1 MSSRVPDSVDVAI
14 VGSGPTGAAYARIL
28 SELRPDAVIAV
39 FEAGPV
45 ISDPPGQHV
54 KNIVDATARLMA
66 QRNSEGA
73 RPHTLVAAAVTHTD
87 PAKRVVR
94 AGTHLLPEGYQQPGE
109 DGLPALAMS
118 TNVGGMGAH
127 WTCACPRP
135 GGAERV
141 SFLSDFDE
149 LLDEAER
156 LLAVDQHPFDTAPF
170 ADVVRARLAA
180 DFDSSRPADRRVR
193 PMPLAVHR
201 NTDGTLHW
209 SGSDVVF
216 GEVTRGNP
224 NFTLVA
230 EAPVRR
236 IRLENNTAVGVL
248 VHDQR
253 NGLEYEVRARFV
265 VVAADAVRTPQLLWT
280 SGVRLP
286 AVGRYL
292 NDQPQV
298 IFATRLRDAAPESTD
313 TKSPQET
320 AIVEQ
325 SGVSW
330 VPYTDQ
336 EPFHGQVMQL
346 DASPIPLVGADEPA
360 RGSIV
365 GLGWFCAKDLQASDR
380 IEFDDTSTDDYG
392 LPKSRIHYRLTDR
405 DKSNL
410 ARAKEIVIRAA
421 RELGDPIG
429 DQPMVLV
436 PGASLHYQG
445 TTRMG
450 QVDDGTS
457 VCGPNSE
464 VWGFSGLYVAGNG
477 VIPTSM
483 ACNPTLTSVA
493 LAVRGARTI
502 AAALPQQRESE
513 GAVPIAT
520 TTTAGSPPAAF
531 EGERA

>member
-1 MSSRVPDSVDVAI
+1 MSSRVPESVDVAI
-14 VGSGPTGAAYARIL
+14 VGSGPTGATYARIL

-54 KNIVDATARLMA
+54 KNIADPTARLTA
-66 QRNSEGA
+66 QRHSEGTS
-73 RPHTLVAAAVTHTD
+73 PHTVVVAGMTHTD

-94 AGTHLLPEGYQQPGE
+94 AGTHLLPDGYQQPGE

-135 GGAERV
+135 GGAERL
-141 SFLSDFDE
+141 SFVPDFDE

-156 LLAVDQHPFDTAPF
+156 LLAVDRHPFDNAPF
-170 ADVVRARLAA
+170 ADVVRARLAS
-180 DFDSSRPADRRVR
+180 DFDDSRPADRRVR

-201 NTDGTLHW
+201 NADGTLHW

-216 GEVTRGNP
+216 GDVTRSNP
-224 NFTLVA
+224 NFFLVA
-230 EAPVRR
+230 EAPVHQVLIEDGR
-236 IRLENNTAVGVL
+236 AVGVL
-248 VHDQR
+248 VLDLR
-253 NGLEYEVRARFV
+253 NGGEHAVRARFV
-265 VVAADAVRTPQLLWT
+265 VVAADAIRTPQLLWA

-298 IFATRLRDAAPESTD
+298 IFATRLRDVSSDSVAD
-313 TKSPQET
+313 TNSSQQT

-330 VPYTDQ
+330 VPYTDA

-365 GLGWFCAKDLQASDR
+365 GLGWFCAKDVQPSDR
-380 IEFDDTSTDDYG
+380 IEFDETSTDENG
-392 LPKSRIHYRLTDR
+392 LPKPRIHYQLTQR
-405 DKSNL
+405 DKDNV

-421 RELGDPIG
+421 RELGEPIG

-477 VIPTSM
+477 VIPTAM

-493 LAVRGARTI
+493 LAVWGARGI
-502 AAALPQQRESE
+502 AAALPQRGNSES
-513 GAVPIAT
+513 AAPIRAN
-520 TTTAGSPPAAF
+520 AGGVPAAF